1 MQGTVKKILA
11 EKKIGFISQEGEEK
25 DAFFSAEKLDGIKFE
40 DLKEGDSVT
49 FEVEEG
55 EKGPSAIN
63 VKKA

>member
-1 MQGTVKKILA
+1 MQGTIKKIVA
-11 EKKIGFISQEGEEK
+11 DKNFGFISQEGVEK
-25 DAFFSAEKLDGIKFE
+25 DVFFHSEKLDGVNFE
-40 DLKEGDSVT
+40 DLNEGDAVT